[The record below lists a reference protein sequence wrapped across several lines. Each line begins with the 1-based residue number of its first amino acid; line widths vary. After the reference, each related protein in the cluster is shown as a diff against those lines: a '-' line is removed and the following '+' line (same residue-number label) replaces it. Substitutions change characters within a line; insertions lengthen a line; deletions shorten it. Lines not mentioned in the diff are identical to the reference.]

1 MEFQLQEA
9 QKSFKE
15 FVNNKYFLI
24 FVAFSFLATL
34 HIQYVW
40 KISEKA
46 PTLLDLLGWVSIGF
60 LLWKKQDKLKFRGNL
75 ISSLIGTA
83 LIVWMVLRHSLTQS
97 NQSLDVF
104 AYFFP
109 VITVT
114 GLLIVVKGFSKL
126 GNFSSEIIIAFLI
139 SLPFASLYALLK
151 PIVNIDAKL
160 LSFMLHYIGF
170 KVIRQG
176 AVVTLPNGSV
186 EVMASCSSV
195 SPILT
200 MLPFIV
206 VLLAIYPVSKIKQ
219 LIVYLSAIASIIFV
233 NNIRLCLL
241 AILIN
246 KQDFPNFDY
255 WHTGGGAGIFS
266 NLIVFAIGGISYKLL
281 NNEDQDIEDSAKRPL
296 L

>member
-1 MEFQLQEA
+1 MEFQLQVA
-9 QKSFKE
+9 KKTFKE
-15 FVNNKYFLI
+15 FVNNRYFLI
-24 FVAFSFLATL
+24 FVAFSFLAIL

-40 KISEKA
+40 KISEKVPA
-46 PTLLDLLGWVSIGF
+46 LLDLLGWISIGF

-75 ISSLIGTA
+75 ISSLMGIA
-83 LIVWMVLRHSLTQS
+83 LIFWMILRHSLTQS
-97 NQSLDVF
+97 NQSLDVL

-109 VITVT
+109 VIVVT
-114 GLLIVVKGFSKL
+114 GLLMIVKGFAKL
-126 GNFSSEIIIAFLI
+126 LDFNSEIMIASLI
-139 SLPFASLYALLK
+139 SLPFASIYAFLK
-151 PIVNIDAKL
+151 PIVNIDAQL

-170 KVIRQG
+170 KVVRQG
-176 AVVTLPNGSV
+176 AIVNLPNGSV

-219 LIVYLSAIASIIFV
+219 LVVYISAIASIIFV

-246 KQDFPNFDY
+246 KQDIPNFDY

-266 NLIVFAIGGISYKLL
+266 NLIVFVIGGISYKLL
-281 NNEDQDIEDSAKRPL
+281 NNESTESAVN
-296 L
+296 